1 MSYKKSSFRNPQF
14 SDEWEYVTECRNHYD
29 LDIDGIKIEFL
40 AVLGFYYVYFSM
52 IVCLHN
58 LSNSN
63 RSVLYVIIYIC
74 LICVLIKFRDVTEW
88 ALTRNSPWLN
98 HQGLQQF
105 IQLETLIQI
114 SSKISFELKSIWL
127 KEIFTLLGPG
137 GLN

>member
-1 MSYKKSSFRNPQF
+1 MNCRLKILHLSSLEDPPI

-74 LICVLIKFRDVTEW
+74 LICVLIRFHAVRECTFSRK
-88 ALTRNSPWLN
+88 SPW
-98 HQGLQQF
+98 H
-105 IQLETLIQI
+105 TLFSGIAFCLMNTRE
-114 SSKISFELKSIWL
+114 SS
-127 KEIFTLLGPG
+127 
-137 GLN
+137 

>member
-1 MSYKKSSFRNPQF
+1 M
-14 SDEWEYVTECRNHYD
+14 TECRNHYD

-74 LICVLIKFRDVTEW
+74 LICVLIRFHDVREVHMHKKISL
-88 ALTRNSPWLN
+88 AYAIYR
-98 HQGLQQF
+98 QGLPSHQINNKTLLNSIF
-105 IQLETLIQI
+105 NLSIQSTKTNYI
-114 SSKISFELKSIWL
+114 SLKS
-127 KEIFTLLGPG
+127 KLLSF
-137 GLN
+137 LSFYV

>member
-1 MSYKKSSFRNPQF
+1 MKYDQKIFPLLWIPQF

-88 ALTRNSPWLN
+88 ALIRNSPWLY

-105 IQLETLIQI
+105 IQLET
-114 SSKISFELKSIWL
+114 SFI
-127 KEIFTLLGPG
+127 PG
-137 GLN
+137 WSCGYQVQWTFGAFPFVAHDQ